1 MKRNQRSFTGA
12 VIGLALVPV
21 FIGLLACIPT
31 FPVPVGNP
39 ERSSVDAYISGL
51 WLFESEP
58 DHLYVFEP
66 YDKRTWLVSGFD
78 IDFDDEYCTSDAD
91 AESPTSG
98 NDDYDEIMA
107 RYLNADAD
115 CFELDGGF
123 GVKAWRTRLGGEWF
137 MTWEPRGYYD
147 PDNGF
152 GRDEY
157 IVFRI
162 DKSVDGEL
170 RLWFPRTNS
179 DVFEGIDKE
188 TVTRRKIE
196 KIIRR
201 NAGDPDFY
209 LDEPLVYLKVRD
221 EHLEIFGDIF
231 DESNIGW

>member
-1 MKRNQRSFTGA
+1 MRGRQRSFTGA
-12 VIGLALVPV
+12 AIGLALIPV

-31 FPVPVGNP
+31 FPVPVGDP
-39 ERSSVDAYISGL
+39 EKSSIDPYISGL
-51 WLFESEP
+51 WLFSSEP

-66 YDKRTWLVSGFD
+66 YDKRTWLISGFD
-78 IDFDDEYCTSDAD
+78 IEQDDEYCDFDSAD
-91 AESPTSG
+91 EPTT
-98 NDDYDEIMA
+98 DDDDEYAQLMS
-107 RYLNADAD
+107 RYLTHDAD
-115 CFELDGGF
+115 CFELDGGI

-157 IVFRI
+157 IAFRI

-170 RLWFPRTNS
+170 RLWFPKTNS
-179 DVFEGIDKE
+179 DVFEGMDKE

-201 NAGDPDFY
+201 NADDPDFY

-221 EHLEIFGDIF
+221 EHLKVFGDIF